1 MADYTLH
8 CFLESGNS
16 YKPAL
21 MLTLAGC
28 NWQPSWVDYF
38 QGAHRTPEYRALNEM
53 GEVPVLIDHTEN
65 DLTLSQSGVI
75 LYHLAGK
82 TGKFMPETPQEER
95 EVLRW
100 ILFDN
105 HKLTGYISVFRFLN
119 RFLGKGDTAEGQFM
133 KGRMISALK
142 TLNHHMSG
150 RDWVAA
156 DRPTIADISL
166 CGYLFWPDHYDTDW
180 ADYPYIGAWLERIR
194 TLDNWAAP
202 EALLPTAPTAAQV
215 A

>member
-21 MLTLAGC
+21 MLQLSGSD
-28 NWQPSWVDYF
+28 WKPRWVDF
-38 QGAHRTPEYRALNEM
+38 FKGEQRSPEYLAINEM
-53 GEVPVLIDHTEN
+53 GEVPVLIDHTEG
-65 DLTLSQSGVI
+65 DLTLSQSGVM
-75 LYHLAGK
+75 LYHLAKK
-82 TGKFMPETPQEER
+82 TGKFGPRTPEEER

-105 HKLTGYISVFRFLN
+105 HKLTGYVSVYRFLN
-119 RFLGKGDTAEGQFM
+119 KFMGKGSTPEGEFM
-133 KGRMISALK
+133 KGRMVNALK
-142 TLNHHMSG
+142 TLNRHMTG

-166 CGYLFWPDHYDTDW
+166 CGYLFWPDHFGVEWT
-180 ADYPYIGAWLERIR
+180 DYPGIEAWLGRIR
-194 TLDNWAAP
+194 SLDNWASP
-202 EALLPTAPTAAQV
+202 EALLPTGPV